1 MKQKMSIS
9 DHMLISIE
17 NSEAIWKAIDSIWQA
32 EKIKKKQVMKKR
44 EQAIMGA
51 PIDEDEDEEKD
62 EEEEQEET
70 QFVIDI
76 SGNQWL
82 NQDFIAFGRW
92 GSGACGVWWAT
103 NNQEMPSS
111 A

>member
-1 MKQKMSIS
+1 
-9 DHMLISIE
+9 
-17 NSEAIWKAIDSIWQA
+17 
-32 EKIKKKQVMKKR
+32 MKKR

-76 SGNQWL
+76 SGNQ
-82 NQDFIAFGRW
+82 
-92 GSGACGVWWAT
+92 
-103 NNQEMPSS
+103 
-111 A
+111 